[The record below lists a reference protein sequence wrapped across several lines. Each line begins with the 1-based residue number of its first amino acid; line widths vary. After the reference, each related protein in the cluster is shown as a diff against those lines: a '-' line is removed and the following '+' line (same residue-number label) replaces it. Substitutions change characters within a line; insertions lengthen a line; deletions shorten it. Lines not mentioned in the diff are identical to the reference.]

1 MAFFSRKK
9 NKKKSEN
16 ASATEGRDG
25 ADNASSNT
33 APAQK
38 TRTRERGRTS
48 KSVDEPVFQ
57 NPPVELKAPTSE
69 SLSEKL
75 AKVAPAPEEVK
86 ARSPEEAVAQQFA
99 ELRRVVRESEARERA
114 GKETQSTLSQQAVS
128 PEATAL
134 TDHNDQDDKP
144 KSRRA
149 RRREDKA
156 AAKQE
161 ARQQKLEKSGGM
173 FRRKKKAE
181 EADPAAPLALGEK
194 ERIDDDLLK
203 VAAVVEA
210 RKSDNEFAERETP
223 QDRLVDPD
231 PAQRLARPTD
241 EPTSTPE
248 SLSAE
253 SGRASSS
260 AYTDDMPQAQTE
272 LGEPVELSDPINV
285 DENPMELSDPA
296 QAIEK
301 EVPPTNIPVE
311 SMHLRLPNHW
321 LGLWVSEDG
330 RSFFLEDAGRGSYLV
345 TALPDP
351 MSNCHFGP
359 DFPEL
364 ETWRM
369 PSAFVRE
376 PVGDIVADRLS
387 IETVPGLPPEFLS
400 PLVFLYFLVDVGDDE
415 NEGNRFAEP
424 EDRVEDIYIAT
435 DFDPGT
441 ANPWGDGEIPWLGG
455 SGTYYKAPDKLDDYV
470 LRRMENQ
477 EPRNNPE

>member
-1 MAFFSRKK
+1 MAFFSKKK
-9 NKKKSEN
+9 NKKKKEN
-16 ASATEGRDG
+16 ASV
-25 ADNASSNT
+25 ADERQSTGDASSIA
-33 APAQK
+33 APAGK
-38 TRTRERGRTS
+38 TRTSKRGRTP
-48 KSVDEPVFQ
+48 KFADEPVFQ
-57 NPPVELKAPTSE
+57 NPPVELKSSTNE

-75 AKVAPAPEEVK
+75 AKVAPAPEKPGANSPDEV
-86 ARSPEEAVAQQFA
+86 VAQQFD

-114 GKETQSTLSQQAVS
+114 EQEAMSPVEQPPVNLESVALSG
-128 PEATAL
+128 EE
-134 TDHNDQDDKP
+134 DDQDGK
-144 KSRRA
+144 KMSRRE

-156 AAKQE
+156 AAKIE
-161 ARQQKLEKSGGM
+161 TRRAKSEKSGGM
-173 FRRKKKAE
+173 FHRKKKADE
-181 EADPAAPLALGEK
+181 IDTDAPMALGEK
-194 ERIDDDLLK
+194 EKIDEDLLK

-210 RKSDNEFAERETP
+210 RKSGGEASQVQTP
-223 QDRLVDPD
+223 QERPSERA
-231 PAQRLARPTD
+231 PAARPADFDDAHVEALRGRPLVSD
-241 EPTSTPE
+241 ET
-248 SLSAE
+248 A
-253 SGRASSS
+253 ASVHSNVEPM
-260 AYTDDMPQAQTE
+260 A
-272 LGEPVELSDPINV
+272 PVELNEPV
-285 DENPMELSDPA
+285 DVDANPMELTDPA

-301 EVPPTNIPVE
+301 QVPPTNIPVE
-311 SMHLRLPNHW
+311 SLHLRVPTHW

-330 RSFFLEDAGRGSYLV
+330 RSFYLEDAGRGSYLA

-424 EDRVEDIYIAT
+424 EDGVEDIYIAT

-455 SGTYYKAPDKLDDYV
+455 SGTYYKAPEKLDDYV